1 QYTVRTRESNPKS
14 NDHDPQ
20 KAGMDLSPYS
30 GKLGCPLRGKRFCPV
45 VNGGTVKM
53 EIQMEMVTL
62 GLMILSLII
71 VIAIDTTQKRRRFLV
86 EGK

>member
-1 QYTVRTRESNPKS
+1 
-14 NDHDPQ
+14 
-20 KAGMDLSPYS
+20 
-30 GKLGCPLRGKRFCPV
+30 
-45 VNGGTVKM
+45 M